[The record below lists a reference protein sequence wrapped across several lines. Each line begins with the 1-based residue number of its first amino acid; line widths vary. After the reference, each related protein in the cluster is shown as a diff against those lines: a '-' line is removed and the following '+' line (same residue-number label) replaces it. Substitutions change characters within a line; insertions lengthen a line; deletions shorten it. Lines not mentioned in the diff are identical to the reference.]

1 MMWRNILWVSI
12 VAVLGYTSNIVG
24 QSACLENAIFW
35 YSQVMMSG
43 NPYYVELQPG
53 QEPILQALD
62 NVGAPYTL
70 LSSASDPHAYPR
82 VRIQT
87 ASWVPFIISE
97 HFSSQGDE
105 SRRVDFTAH
114 YFSCFGLALSIGDS
128 FDIPSVGSAPVS

>member
-70 LSSASDPHAYPR
+70 
-82 VRIQT
+82 
-87 ASWVPFIISE
+87 
-97 HFSSQGDE
+97 
-105 SRRVDFTAH
+105 
-114 YFSCFGLALSIGDS
+114 
-128 FDIPSVGSAPVS
+128 